1 MNNYMTYKLNRL
13 AQLLLV
19 LSTIAVF
26 NMASAQCT
34 HDMDLNDWT
43 IAGPLGNG
51 QWTVT
56 DDGTAV
62 SQDVNGL
69 PTFFVSPKDMM
80 NVRVTGKLRVD
91 SLAEDNDYIG
101 FVFGVQSPTTYGN
114 NLTTFDCW
122 MIDWKSDI
130 QTSADEGF
138 SLIDMNYTFDF
149 DNPNSFMPF
158 FWTHNTIAGF
168 QITNTH
174 YDEGSG
180 WEVDQE
186 YDIEFLFTPTRMIF
200 KVNNEVIL
208 DKLDCFEPGRFG
220 FYNFSQAG
228 TNYSDFQYEVLP
240 DFNLPT
246 EVCLNE
252 AVHLQMLD
260 ANCSSASD
268 LSNSVISN
276 WSWDFGDSETSFELN
291 PTHEYSS
298 AGQFSITLTLTDE
311 FGCENQNSHLIQVEN
326 GPTASFEVSTACTG
340 EELEFTNL
348 SNSNGT
354 TIISIQWDVDSD
366 GITDYVSPEISH
378 TYEVN
383 GTYQASLIVTSQS
396 CADTVTHMVSLY
408 PAPTTNFIM
417 EQVGQSRTF
426 EFTNL
431 TAQAASYLWNF
442 GDPNTGLDTST
453 EENPTYSYVENGE
466 YDVTLTAFSAGGCEN
481 IYELKALVNVDDD
494 TFIPSAFSPNGDGK
508 NDMFRLLGYDFE
520 TMNMLIFNQWGELIF
535 IGKDIAQGWD
545 GTTKGSVGEIGNY
558 TYIID
563 ATTVD
568 GLQLFYKGVVALI
581 R

>member
-1 MNNYMTYKLNRL
+1 MTYKLNRL
-13 AQLLLV
+13 AQLSLL
-19 LSTIAVF
+19 LSTIAIF

-122 MIDWKSDI
+122 MIDWKSDV

-138 SLIDMNYTFDF
+138 SLIDINYTFDF

-158 FWTHNTIAGF
+158 FWTHNTITGF

-174 YDEGSG
+174 YDQGSG

-228 TNYSDFQYEVLP
+228 TNYSDFKYEVLP

-252 AVHLQMLD
+252 SVHLQMLD

-276 WSWDFGDSETSFELN
+276 WSWDFGDSGTSFELN
-291 PTHEYSS
+291 PTHEYTE
-298 AGQFSITLTLTDE
+298 AGQFPITLTLTDE
-311 FGCENQNSHLIQVEN
+311 FGCESQNSHLIQVEN
-326 GPTASFEVSTACTG
+326 GPTADFEVSTGCTG
-340 EELEFTNL
+340 EELAFSNL

-354 TIISIQWDVDSD
+354 TIISTQWDIDSD
-366 GITDYVSPEISH
+366 GVTDYVSPEISH

-396 CADTVTHMVSLY
+396 CADTVSHMVSLY

-417 EQVGQSRTF
+417 EQVGHSRTF

-481 IYELKALVNVDDD
+481 VYALKALVNVDDD

-508 NDMFRLLGYDFE
+508 NDLFRLVGYDFE
-520 TMNMLIFNQWGELIF
+520 SMNMLIFNQWGELVF
-535 IGKDIAQGWD
+535 AGKDIAQGWD
-545 GTTKGSVGEIGNY
+545 GTTKGTVGEIGNY

-568 GLQLFYKGVVALI
+568 GLQLSYKGVVALI